1 MNVNHDVGDRND
13 DSNLSDIDNTN
24 RDKILCH
31 SNSIGVTTYNVCNVS
46 EPVFSFH
53 TPENKRTTQA
63 SNSFISGNNVINCI
77 VEEVN
82 CSGMMNVTPIQ
93 KHLTMMIILM
103 LMIMLSIVQ
112 EIILYDR

>member
-31 SNSIGVTTYNVCNVS
+31 SNSIGVTSYNADKVFFSLEACNVS

-63 SNSFISGNNVINCI
+63 SNSFIS
-77 VEEVN
+77 EEDKYTFLFE
-82 CSGMMNVTPIQ
+82 S
-93 KHLTMMIILM
+93 
-103 LMIMLSIVQ
+103 
-112 EIILYDR
+112 